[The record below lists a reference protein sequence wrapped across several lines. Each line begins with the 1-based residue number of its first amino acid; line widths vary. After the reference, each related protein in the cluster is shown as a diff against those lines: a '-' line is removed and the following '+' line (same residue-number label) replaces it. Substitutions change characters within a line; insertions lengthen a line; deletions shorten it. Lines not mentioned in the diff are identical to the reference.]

1 MKNQQLLALLAI
13 LAVAAILF
21 FVFTEAFHL
30 LSAPSDLSVAG
41 GVVLLC
47 ISFLVIVKLSVFVI
61 KKLF

>member
-1 MKNQQLLALLAI
+1 MKKEQLLALLAI
-13 LAVAAILF
+13 LAVAVILF

-41 GVVLLC
+41 GVTLLC
-47 ISFLVIVKLSVFVI
+47 ISFLVIVKLSVFAI